1 MRSSGPTL
9 GDCGAAASAKLSEK
23 PSSTQA
29 AILGP
34 GSARPDRA
42 GGIWATC
49 VRAATD
55 RGSGGAVVERRVG
68 AFSHVFKALLG
79 VLIRGE
85 LEILEVC
92 AVARSRLVAASTAGR
107 LGGLGG

>member
-9 GDCGAAASAKLSEK
+9 GDSGAAASAKLSEK

-29 AILGP
+29 AILDP

-68 AFSHVFKALLG
+68 AFSHVFKATFG
-79 VLIRGE
+79 VLTRGE
-85 LEILEVC
+85 MEIPEC
-92 AVARSRLVAASTAGR
+92 AR
-107 LGGLGG
+107 